1 MREDQ
6 EAEEGAHKDPIVFY
20 VFYVQNRD
28 VKILIAQ
35 IFVSVKI
42 LLFGGYLIRN
52 RMCDCHVQTQWD
64 IKILKLSKQCGI
76 IRCTGGIMNQ
86 GK

>member
-6 EAEEGAHKDPIVFY
+6 EAEGGAHKDPIVFY

-42 LLFGGYLIRN
+42 LLFGGVLDKKQNVRLSCTNSVGYKNFKII
-52 RMCDCHVQTQWD
+52 QTMW
-64 IKILKLSKQCGI
+64 KHSLHWWYHES
-76 IRCTGGIMNQ
+76 R
-86 GK
+86 